1 MRSFYYD
8 LPSRAIMR
16 FSRSLRLTGI
26 VTLLAGA
33 PAVARAQTADS
44 VTLSTTLST
53 NYWKKFAVGF
63 TTSILLHEAGHI
75 LTSIAV
81 GGHPSFGFD
90 ELRPTVYSGIDSH
103 TEPHKQFLFSVA
115 GLTVQSLID
124 EGILDIP
131 HSRGSAFE
139 RGMLGGGIGTTLF
152 YLTIGRRGSV
162 SDVDFIARTHA
173 MNKTQVTLLFG
184 SIAALHTIRISRDK
198 HYANF
203 FARPRDD
210 GGLDVGVSLSPP

>member
-1 MRSFYYD
+1 MR
-8 LPSRAIMR
+8 L
-16 FSRSLRLTGI
+16 LRLTKS
-26 VTLLAGA
+26 VWTTALVLSAA
-33 PAVARAQTADS
+33 AAATARAQSPDS
-44 VTLSTTLST
+44 TSLPAH
-53 NYWKKFAVGF
+53 YWPRFGFGFAS
-63 TTSILLHEAGHI
+63 SILLHEAGHI
-75 LTSIAV
+75 LTAIAV

-90 ELRPTVYSGIDSH
+90 KLRPTIYSGLNSQLQ
-103 TEPHKQFLFSVA
+103 PHKQFLFSAA

-131 HSRGSAFE
+131 HSRGGAIE

-162 SDVDFIARTHA
+162 SDVDFMARTHA
-173 MNKTQVTLLFG
+173 LNAAEITLIFG
-184 SIAALHTIRISRDK
+184 GVAAMHTIRISRDP

-210 GGLDVGVSLSPP
+210 GGVDVGLQLNAP